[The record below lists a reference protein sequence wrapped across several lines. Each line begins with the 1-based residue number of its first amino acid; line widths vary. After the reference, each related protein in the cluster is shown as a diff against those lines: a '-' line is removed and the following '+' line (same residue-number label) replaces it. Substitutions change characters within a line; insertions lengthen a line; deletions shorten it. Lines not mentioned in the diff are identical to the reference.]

1 MKYVTNTIEVWK
13 SEMGTS
19 FVMRVSLGPC
29 PHCLGYECIVD
40 TVEVGGTPPE
50 KYPHAVHCGG
60 CGARGPWA
68 DTALGAV
75 QSWNNT
81 LDVCTSQLSYAAR
94 NICSSHVMSSHR
106 DGKK

>member
-1 MKYVTNTIEVWK
+1 MRHVNNSIEVWK
-13 SEMGTS
+13 TEGDTH

-40 TVEVGGTPPE
+40 TVAVAGTPPE

-68 DTALGAV
+68 DTDLGAV
-75 QSWNNT
+75 QAWNNT
-81 LDVCTSQLSYAAR
+81 LDVYTSQLSVWSPVPILDDAPNDAPF
-94 NICSSHVMSSHR
+94 
-106 DGKK
+106 

>member
-1 MKYVTNTIEVWK
+1 MKHVTNTIEVWK
-13 SEMGTS
+13 REMGTS
-19 FVMRVSLGPC
+19 FVMLVSLGPC

-40 TVEVGGTPPE
+40 TVEVGGTPPD

-68 DTALGAV
+68 GTELGAV

-81 LDVCTSQLSYAAR
+81 LDVCTSQLSVWRSVPVLDDAT
-94 NICSSHVMSSHR
+94 N
-106 DGKK
+106 DEPF